1 MENKPKSKIEEL
13 FEQGTPIDEA
23 LRQAVRDALLSHKQA
38 GNPICE
44 WRDGKVVWIPP
55 EEIVFETTGES

>member
-1 MENKPKSKIEEL
+1 MAAEPKDL
-13 FEQGTPIDEA
+13 LRDGDFIDEV
-23 LRQAVRDALLSHKQA
+23 LKEAVREALLQHKRA

-55 EEIVFETTGES
+55 EEIDVPDPNDKK